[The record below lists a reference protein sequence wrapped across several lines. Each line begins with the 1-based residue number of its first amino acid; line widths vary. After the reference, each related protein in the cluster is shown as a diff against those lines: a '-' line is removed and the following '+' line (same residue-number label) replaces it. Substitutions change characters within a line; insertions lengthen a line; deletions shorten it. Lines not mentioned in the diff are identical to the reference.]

1 MAFPWMAAAT
11 LGAGFLSSAG
21 QRDANRAN
29 RQLAR
34 EQMAFQERMSSTAYQ
49 RSAKDLE
56 AAGLNRILA
65 LGSPAS
71 SPGGQTAV
79 MQNVKAPIASA
90 TAQAAMQ
97 AAQIKL
103 MNAQARKTENE
114 ADISSAPARIGREAG
129 KAADKGVSWWKGFVP
144 KRLSPDNID
153 YDNVIGEFK
162 RELQNRLDAGAS
174 TARDVQANVGT
185 GRSVTSFF
193 QNRKPT
199 RQEASQFQ
207 NAWNSLPK
215 HWDEKRKMWHMV
227 EAFQGRW
234 PDWAMELL
242 RKHYPE
248 ARER

>member
-1 MAFPWMAAAT
+1 MPFPWMAAAT

-34 EQMAFQERMSSTAYQ
+34 DQMAFQERMSSTAYQ
-49 RSAKDLE
+49 RASKDLE

-79 MQNVKAPIASA
+79 MQNEKAPIANA

-97 AAQIKL
+97 AAQIQLIK
-103 MNAQARKTENE
+103 AQTKKTQNE
-114 ADISSAPARIGREAG
+114 ARALEP
-129 KAADKGVSWWKGFVP
+129 KAEVMESVGQGIETFKGAIP
-144 KRLSPDNID
+144 KRLSPREID
-153 YDNVIGEFK
+153 YANVISSFK
-162 RELQNRLDAGAS
+162 NQLSNRLEAMANS
-174 TARDVQANVGT
+174 ARSIRDNARQAD
-185 GRSVTSFF
+185 SVTSFF
-193 QNRKPT
+193 QDRKPT
-199 RQEASQFQ
+199 RQEASHFQ
-207 NAWNSLPK
+207 NVWNSLPR

-227 EAFQGRW
+227 EQHQGRW

-248 ARER
+248 AREK